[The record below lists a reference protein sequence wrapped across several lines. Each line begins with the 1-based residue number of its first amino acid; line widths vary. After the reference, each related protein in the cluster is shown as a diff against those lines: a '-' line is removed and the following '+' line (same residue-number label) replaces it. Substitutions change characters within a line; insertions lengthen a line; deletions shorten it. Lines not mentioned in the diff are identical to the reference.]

1 MIAKVR
7 GTLDHKAPGEVVVD
21 VGGVGYQLFTALSVF
36 YRLPEV
42 GEPVSLLVYTHVR
55 EDAIQLFGF
64 FDPAEKQAFTLLT
77 GVSGI
82 GPRLALN
89 ILSGLAAGELLA
101 ALRDGDVAR
110 LVSIP
115 GIGKRMADRMIVE
128 LRDKIAGLPVS
139 APESESAAVDPGIR
153 GDAVSALVNLGY
165 RRADADRV
173 VRRLLDKGAAD
184 LETVLKESLRQL
196 SL

>member
-7 GTLDHKAPGEVVVD
+7 GILDHKAPGEVIVD

-42 GEPVSLLVYTHVR
+42 GEPVTLLVYTHVR
-55 EDAIQLFGF
+55 EDALQLFGF
-64 FDPAEKQAFTLLT
+64 FDPVEKQAFVLLT

-89 ILSGLAAGELLA
+89 ILSGMAAEELLR

-115 GIGKRMADRMIVE
+115 GVGKRLADRMIVE
-128 LRDKIAGLPVS
+128 LRDKIDTLPEA
-139 APESESAAVDPGIR
+139 APETPAAPGIR
-153 GDAVSALVNLGY
+153 GDALSALVNLGY
-165 RRADADRV
+165 RRADAERA
-173 VRRLLDKGAAD
+173 VRQVLGQGAAE
-184 LETVLKESLRQL
+184 LETVLKEALRVL

>member
-1 MIAKVR
+1 VIAKVR

-42 GEPVSLLVYTHVR
+42 GESVTLLVYTHVR
-55 EDAIQLFGF
+55 EDTLQLFGF
-64 FDPAEKQAFTLLT
+64 FDPAEKQAFMLLT

-89 ILSGLAAGELLA
+89 ILSGMAAGELLG

-110 LVSIP
+110 LVTIP
-115 GIGKRMADRMIVE
+115 GVGKRLADRMIVE
-128 LRDKIAGLPVS
+128 LRDRIDTLPDTTP
-139 APESESAAVDPGIR
+139 ATAADPGIR
-153 GDAVSALVNLGY
+153 GDALSALVNLGY
-165 RRADADRV
+165 RRADAERA
-173 VRRLLDKGAAD
+173 VRRVLSEGAAE
-184 LETVLKESLRQL
+184 LETVLKEALRTL
-196 SL
+196 SR

>member
-21 VGGVGYQLFTALSVF
+21 VGGVGYQLSIALSVF

-42 GEPVSLLVYTHVR
+42 GDPVTLLAYTHVR
-55 EDAIQLFGF
+55 EDSLQLFGF
-64 FDPAEKQAFTLLT
+64 LDPVEKQAFVLLT

-89 ILSGLAAGELLA
+89 VLSGMAADELLD

-110 LVSIP
+110 LVSVP
-115 GIGKRMADRMIVE
+115 GVGKRLADRMIVE
-128 LRDKIAGLPVS
+128 LRDRITALPEA
-139 APESESAAVDPGIR
+139 APDPTADPGVR
-153 GDAVSALVNLGY
+153 DDAMSALLNLGY
-165 RRADADRV
+165 RRADAERT
-173 VRRLLDKGAAD
+173 VRQVLRKGASE
-184 LETVLKESLRQL
+184 LETVLKEALRLL
-196 SL
+196 SR

>member
-7 GTLDHKAPGEVVVD
+7 GILDHKAPGEVIVD

-42 GEPVSLLVYTHVR
+42 GQPVTLLVHTHVR
-55 EDAIQLFGF
+55 EDALQLFGF
-64 FDPAEKQAFTLLT
+64 YDPAEKQAFLLLT

-89 ILSGLAAGELLA
+89 ILSGMAAGELLD
-101 ALRDGDVAR
+101 ALREGDVAR

-115 GIGKRMADRMIVE
+115 GVGKRLADRMIVE
-128 LRDKIAGLPVS
+128 LRDRIEALPDA
-139 APESESAAVDPGIR
+139 APEASADPGVR
-153 GDAVSALVNLGY
+153 GDALSALVNLGY
-165 RRADADRV
+165 RRSDAERA
-173 VRRLLDKGAAD
+173 VRQVLGNGASE
-184 LETVLKESLRQL
+184 LETVLKEALRLL

>member
-7 GTLDHKAPGEVVVD
+7 GTLDHKAPGEVIVD
-21 VGGVGYQLFTALSVF
+21 VGGVGYQLYTALSVF

-128 LRDKIAGLPVS
+128 LRDKIAGLPES
-139 APESESAAVDPGIR
+139 APQSAAVDPGVR

-173 VRRLLDKGAAD
+173 VRRLLDQGTAD
-184 LETVLKESLRQL
+184 LETVLKEALRQL

>member
-7 GTLDHKAPGEVVVD
+7 GILDHKAPGEVIVD

-42 GEPVSLLVYTHVR
+42 GEPVTLLVYTHVR
-55 EDAIQLFGF
+55 EDALQLFGF
-64 FDPAEKQAFTLLT
+64 FDPVEKQAFVLLT

-89 ILSGLAAGELLA
+89 VLSGMAAEELLR

-115 GIGKRMADRMIVE
+115 GVGKRLADRMIVE
-128 LRDKIAGLPVS
+128 LRDKIDTLPEA
-139 APESESAAVDPGIR
+139 APETPAAPGIR
-153 GDAVSALVNLGY
+153 GDALSALVNLGY
-165 RRADADRV
+165 RRADAERA
-173 VRRLLDKGAAD
+173 VRQVLGQGAAE
-184 LETVLKESLRQL
+184 LETVLKEALRVL

>member
-7 GTLDHKAPGEVVVD
+7 GILDHKAPGEVIVD

-42 GEPVSLLVYTHVR
+42 GEPVTLLVYTHVR
-55 EDAIQLFGF
+55 EDTLQLFGF
-64 FDPAEKQAFTLLT
+64 FDPAEKQAFVLLT

-89 ILSGLAAGELLA
+89 ILSGMAAGELLG
-101 ALRDGDVAR
+101 ALGDGDVAR

-115 GIGKRMADRMIVE
+115 GVGKRLADRMIVE
-128 LRDKIAGLPVS
+128 LRDKIDTLPEA
-139 APESESAAVDPGIR
+139 APETPAAPGIR
-153 GDAVSALVNLGY
+153 GDALSALVNLGY
-165 RRADADRV
+165 RRADAERA
-173 VRRLLDKGAAD
+173 VRQVLGQGAAD
-184 LETVLKESLRQL
+184 LETVLKEALRLL

>member
-7 GTLDHKAPGEVVVD
+7 GILDQKAPGEVIVD

-42 GEPVSLLVYTHVR
+42 GEPVTLLVYTHVR
-55 EDAIQLFGF
+55 EDALQLFGF
-64 FDPAEKQAFTLLT
+64 FDPAEKQAFVLLT

-89 ILSGLAAGELLA
+89 ILSGMAAEELLG
-101 ALRDGDVAR
+101 ALRDGDVVR

-115 GIGKRMADRMIVE
+115 GVGKRLADRMIVE
-128 LRDKIAGLPVS
+128 LRDKIDTLPEA
-139 APESESAAVDPGIR
+139 APETPAAPGIR
-153 GDAVSALVNLGY
+153 GDALSALVNLGY
-165 RRADADRV
+165 RRADAERA
-173 VRRLLDKGAAD
+173 VRQVLGQGATE
-184 LETVLKESLRQL
+184 LETVLKEALRVL

>member
-7 GTLDHKAPGEVVVD
+7 GILDHKAPGEVIVD

-42 GEPVSLLVYTHVR
+42 GEPVTLLVYTHVR
-55 EDAIQLFGF
+55 EDALQLFGF
-64 FDPAEKQAFTLLT
+64 FDPAEKQAFVLLT

-89 ILSGLAAGELLA
+89 ILSGMAASELLG

-115 GIGKRMADRMIVE
+115 GVGKRLADRMIVE
-128 LRDKIAGLPVS
+128 LRDKIEVLPEA
-139 APESESAAVDPGIR
+139 APEPTAAPGIR
-153 GDAVSALVNLGY
+153 GDALSALVNLGY
-165 RRADADRV
+165 RRADAERA
-173 VRRLLDKGAAD
+173 VRQVLGQGAAE
-184 LETVLKESLRQL
+184 LETVLKEALRVL

>member
-7 GTLDHKAPGEVVVD
+7 GILDHKAPGEVIVD

-42 GEPVSLLVYTHVR
+42 GEPVTLLVYTHVR
-55 EDAIQLFGF
+55 EDTLQLFGF
-64 FDPAEKQAFTLLT
+64 FDPVEKQAFVLLT

-89 ILSGLAAGELLA
+89 ILSGMAAEELLG

-115 GIGKRMADRMIVE
+115 GVGKRLADRMIVE
-128 LRDKIAGLPVS
+128 LRDKIDTLPEA
-139 APESESAAVDPGIR
+139 APEAAAAPGIR
-153 GDAVSALVNLGY
+153 GDALSALVNLGY
-165 RRADADRV
+165 RRADAERA
-173 VRRLLDKGAAD
+173 VRQVLGQGAAE
-184 LETVLKESLRQL
+184 LETVLKEALRLL

>member
-7 GTLDHKAPGEVVVD
+7 GILDHKAPGEVIVD

-42 GEPVSLLVYTHVR
+42 GEPVTLLVYTHVR
-55 EDAIQLFGF
+55 EDALQLFGF
-64 FDPAEKQAFTLLT
+64 FDPAEKQAFVLLT

-89 ILSGLAAGELLA
+89 ILSGMAAGELLG

-115 GIGKRMADRMIVE
+115 GVGKRLADRMIVE
-128 LRDKIAGLPVS
+128 LRDKIEVLPEA
-139 APESESAAVDPGIR
+139 APEPAAPGIR
-153 GDAVSALVNLGY
+153 GDALSALVNLGY
-165 RRADADRV
+165 RRADAERA
-173 VRRLLDKGAAD
+173 VRQVLGQGAGE
-184 LETVLKESLRQL
+184 LETVLKEALRVL

>member
-7 GTLDHKAPGEVVVD
+7 GILDHKAPGEVIVD

-42 GEPVSLLVYTHVR
+42 GEPVTLLVYTHVR
-55 EDAIQLFGF
+55 EDALQLFGF
-64 FDPAEKQAFTLLT
+64 FDPAEKQAFVLLT

-89 ILSGLAAGELLA
+89 ILSGMAAGELLG

-115 GIGKRMADRMIVE
+115 GVGKRLADRMIVE
-128 LRDKIAGLPVS
+128 LRDKIDALPEA
-139 APESESAAVDPGIR
+139 APEVAAAPGIR
-153 GDAVSALVNLGY
+153 SDALSALVNLGY
-165 RRADADRV
+165 RRADAERA
-173 VRRLLDKGAAD
+173 VRQVLGQGAAE
-184 LETVLKESLRQL
+184 LETVVKEALRLL

>member
-7 GTLDHKAPGEVVVD
+7 GILDHKAPGEVIVD
-21 VGGVGYQLFTALSVF
+21 VGGVGYHLFTALSVF

-42 GEPVSLLVYTHVR
+42 GQPVTLLAHTHVR
-55 EDAIQLFGF
+55 EDALQLFGF
-64 FDPAEKQAFTLLT
+64 FDPAEKQAFLLLT

-89 ILSGLAAGELLA
+89 ILSGMAAGELLRS
-101 ALRDGDVAR
+101 LREGDVAR

-115 GIGKRMADRMIVE
+115 GVGKRLADRMIVE
-128 LRDKIAGLPVS
+128 LRDRIDTLPQSV
-139 APESESAAVDPGIR
+139 PETAADPGVR
-153 GDAVSALVNLGY
+153 GDALSALVNLGY
-165 RRADADRV
+165 RRADAERA
-173 VRRLLDKGAAD
+173 VRQVLGNGAAE
-184 LETVLKESLRQL
+184 LETVLKQALRLL

>member
-7 GTLDHKAPGEVVVD
+7 GILDHKAPGEVIVD

-42 GEPVSLLVYTHVR
+42 GEPVTLLVYTHVR
-55 EDAIQLFGF
+55 EDALQLFGF
-64 FDPAEKQAFTLLT
+64 FDPAEKQAFVLLT

-89 ILSGLAAGELLA
+89 ILSGMAAEELLG

-115 GIGKRMADRMIVE
+115 GVGKRLADRMIVE
-128 LRDKIAGLPVS
+128 LRDKIDTLPEA
-139 APESESAAVDPGIR
+139 APETPAAPGIR
-153 GDAVSALVNLGY
+153 GDALSALVNLGY
-165 RRADADRV
+165 RRADAERA
-173 VRRLLDKGAAD
+173 VRQVLGQGAAE
-184 LETVLKESLRQL
+184 LETVLKEALRVL

>member
-7 GTLDHKAPGEVVVD
+7 GTLDHKAPGEVIVD

-42 GEPVSLLVYTHVR
+42 GEPVTLLVYTHVR
-55 EDAIQLFGF
+55 EDSLQLFGF
-64 FDPAEKQAFTLLT
+64 FDPAEKQAFMLLT

-89 ILSGLAAGELLA
+89 ILSGMAAGELMG

-110 LVSIP
+110 LVTIP
-115 GIGKRMADRMIVE
+115 GVGKRLADRMIVE
-128 LRDKIAGLPVS
+128 LRDRIDALPDIAP
-139 APESESAAVDPGIR
+139 AAADPGIR
-153 GDAVSALVNLGY
+153 GDVLSALVNLGY
-165 RRADADRV
+165 RRADAERA
-173 VRRLLDKGAAD
+173 VRQVLSEGAAG
-184 LETVLKESLRQL
+184 LETVLKEALRML
-196 SL
+196 SR

>member
-7 GTLDHKAPGEVVVD
+7 GILDHKAPGEVIVD

-42 GEPVSLLVYTHVR
+42 GEPVTLLVYTHVR
-55 EDAIQLFGF
+55 EDSLQLFGF
-64 FDPAEKQAFTLLT
+64 FDPAEKQAFVLLT

-89 ILSGLAAGELLA
+89 ILSGMAAGELLE
-101 ALRDGDVAR
+101 ALREGDVAR

-115 GIGKRMADRMIVE
+115 GVGKRLADRMIVE
-128 LRDKIAGLPVS
+128 LRDRINALPET
-139 APESESAAVDPGIR
+139 APEISSDPGIR
-153 GDAVSALVNLGY
+153 GDALSALVNLGY
-165 RRADADRV
+165 RRADAERA
-173 VRRLLDKGAAD
+173 VRQVLNQGASE
-184 LETVLKESLRQL
+184 LETVLKEALRLL
-196 SL
+196 SR

>member
-7 GTLDHKAPGEVVVD
+7 GTLDHKAPGEVIVD

-42 GEPVSLLVYTHVR
+42 GQPVTLLVYTHVR
-55 EDAIQLFGF
+55 EDALQLFGF
-64 FDPAEKQAFTLLT
+64 FDSAEKQAFVLLT

-89 ILSGLAAGELLA
+89 ILSGMAAGELLG
-101 ALRDGDVAR
+101 ALREGDAAR

-115 GIGKRMADRMIVE
+115 GVGKRLADRMIVE
-128 LRDKIAGLPVS
+128 LRDRIDTLPET
-139 APESESAAVDPGIR
+139 APEATADPGIR

-173 VRRLLDKGAAD
+173 VRQMLGQGASE
-184 LETVLKESLRQL
+184 LETVLKEALRQL
-196 SL
+196 SR

>member
-7 GTLDHKAPGEVVVD
+7 GILDHKAPGEVIVD

-42 GEPVSLLVYTHVR
+42 GEPVTLLVYTHVR
-55 EDAIQLFGF
+55 EDTLQLFGF
-64 FDPAEKQAFTLLT
+64 FDPAEKQAFVLLT

-89 ILSGLAAGELLA
+89 ILSGMAAGELLD
-101 ALRDGDVAR
+101 ALREGDVAR

-115 GIGKRMADRMIVE
+115 GVGKRLADRMIVE
-128 LRDKIAGLPVS
+128 LRDRINMLPEAV
-139 APESESAAVDPGIR
+139 PEAAAAPGIR
-153 GDAVSALVNLGY
+153 GDALSALVNLGY
-165 RRADADRV
+165 RRADAERA
-173 VRRLLDKGAAD
+173 VRQVLGQGAAE
-184 LETVLKESLRQL
+184 LETVLKEALRVL